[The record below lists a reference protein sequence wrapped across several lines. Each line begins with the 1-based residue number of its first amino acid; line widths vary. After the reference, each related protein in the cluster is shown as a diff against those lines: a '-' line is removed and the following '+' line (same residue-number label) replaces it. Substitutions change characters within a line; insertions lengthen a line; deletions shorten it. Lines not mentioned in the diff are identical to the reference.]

1 MAPRRQSQPSDVRPA
16 KTSGSPLLTTCH
28 GGGGTVPAMATT
40 RTTRKKIVEWTR
52 RYLPCEIAGWVGE
65 LGGGAA
71 VYWLTGSYAAAVV
84 AGTIGASV
92 GYYAIAYVNGVRWV
106 SRTLRGRVWPMRVL
120 VANFRALR
128 SIAIEFG
135 PAEIID
141 SVLIRP
147 VALYAGPYM
156 VGNVALGWVLGSLLA
171 DVGFYVLAIFS
182 YERFKGLLAVRLPVS
197 EVVAHGSATPVA
209 AA

>member
-1 MAPRRQSQPSDVRPA
+1 MD
-16 KTSGSPLLTTCH
+16 TE
-28 GGGGTVPAMATT
+28 

-52 RYLPCEIAGWVGE
+52 RYLPCEIAGWAGE
-65 LGGGAA
+65 LGGAA
-71 VYWLTGSYAAAVV
+71 TIYWLTGSYAAAVV

-92 GYYAIAYVNGVRWV
+92 GYYATAYVNGVRWA
-106 SRTLRGRVWPMRVL
+106 SRTLHDRVWPMRVL

-141 SVLIRP
+141 SALIRP
-147 VALYAGPYM
+147 VALYAGPFLL
-156 VGNVALGWVLGSLLA
+156 GNVVVGWIVGSIVA

-182 YERFKGLLAVRLPVS
+182 YERFKGLVAVRLPVS
-197 EVVAHGSATPVA
+197 KEVAHGSATPVA